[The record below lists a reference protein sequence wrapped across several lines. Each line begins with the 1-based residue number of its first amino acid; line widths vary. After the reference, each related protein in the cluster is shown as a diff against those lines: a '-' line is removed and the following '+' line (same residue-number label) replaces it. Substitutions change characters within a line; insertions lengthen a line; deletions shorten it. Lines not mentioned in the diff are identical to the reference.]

1 MKLFDRRPLSLILC
15 IMLGGFCLFI
25 RFEPL
30 VSLLSGVA
38 FVAVFCLTFV
48 FKHLFMGRD
57 VIVKVSLIALTI
69 SIFLA
74 SLWSYIY
81 FPRNYYGEEVTVE
94 GLVTYS
100 EHTDEMSSTVV
111 IKTDKINGKR
121 DSHKLLIKG
130 YKDEL
135 SGINAKDRL
144 TCTLVID
151 SLDSYSREFK
161 SYYISCGY
169 SARATEISDV
179 NILSHD
185 NRTLSLYFLDIRDSV
200 SDRFREI
207 SDYETGGFLAALLLG
222 DRDAIDE
229 NTELSFIRT
238 GISHILAL
246 SGAHLVIVSFA
257 VMSIL
262 SLFKLNKKAKT
273 AINCIFILAYMLLT
287 GMSACVTR
295 AGVMLIVTSL
305 LFLLS
310 RKGDTIT
317 SLIISV
323 CIILLFQPYS
333 AFDISLW
340 LSAFA
345 TLGLVFLSFAFSAF
359 EKKKRPVVI
368 RILLWLLVASLA
380 TVFAVSA
387 SYLFCLFNFD
397 SFSTMSVIATLIF
410 SPITELIIYIAG
422 IGLVLGDIISFNPLL
437 IWLTDSLKSLCDILA
452 SPTLSLI
459 SMDYLLVKILIILL
473 CVAFFYFLVLG
484 GKSTAKTSIIVIT
497 SLFLAVNLSGIA
509 LQAANLA
516 KEEVIY
522 SPTDS
527 CDAFLIKSDSAVS
540 VILTS
545 DSKYDAYSVL
555 DLLQDERIT
564 AVDNLFVTNYS
575 EDIYDLA
582 GNIFN
587 SLLVR
592 HLILPTPKSSAE
604 LQMASWLGD
613 TLSQYTTDLAFISD
627 GDRIMLGECE
637 LHLFSHNMYNS
648 LLPVGAVFSIT
659 DGEGI
664 TCFISADLLNYLGTE
679 AMATAK
685 GSDRLI
691 VGGAGADNK
700 TTFRLYSENAKEI
713 IISEKLIVP
722 EDIKEYYEKRGVPIK
737 TIETP

>member
-38 FVAVFCLTFV
+38 FFAVFCLTFV

-74 SLWSYIY
+74 SLWSYIF

-387 SYLFCLFNFD
+387 SYLFCLFNFFCQPF
-397 SFSTMSVIATLIF
+397 SF
-410 SPITELIIYIAG
+410 
-422 IGLVLGDIISFNPLL
+422 
-437 IWLTDSLKSLCDILA
+437 
-452 SPTLSLI
+452 
-459 SMDYLLVKILIILL
+459 
-473 CVAFFYFLVLG
+473 FF
-484 GKSTAKTSIIVIT
+484 
-497 SLFLAVNLSGIA
+497 
-509 LQAANLA
+509 
-516 KEEVIY
+516 
-522 SPTDS
+522 
-527 CDAFLIKSDSAVS
+527 
-540 VILTS
+540 
-545 DSKYDAYSVL
+545 
-555 DLLQDERIT
+555 
-564 AVDNLFVTNYS
+564 
-575 EDIYDLA
+575 
-582 GNIFN
+582 
-587 SLLVR
+587 
-592 HLILPTPKSSAE
+592 
-604 LQMASWLGD
+604 
-613 TLSQYTTDLAFISD
+613 
-627 GDRIMLGECE
+627 
-637 LHLFSHNMYNS
+637 
-648 LLPVGAVFSIT
+648 
-659 DGEGI
+659 
-664 TCFISADLLNYLGTE
+664 
-679 AMATAK
+679 
-685 GSDRLI
+685 
-691 VGGAGADNK
+691 
-700 TTFRLYSENAKEI
+700 
-713 IISEKLIVP
+713 
-722 EDIKEYYEKRGVPIK
+722 
-737 TIETP
+737 